1 MSPLGDDGCKPDS
14 VRHGLSPCAWTA
26 ICLTSAPCDWD
37 EVLADCDQYPAGS
50 AACAASRAGGP
61 LPPVLS
67 CTTWG
72 FSCPLA
78 YARGG
83 GLLPRLFTLTNPALA
98 RGGGLFSVTLSV
110 GWGFRSNLPR
120 ILRGMLPC
128 GVRTFL
134 SPPSLTTL
142 GERPSAIG
150 GDPTRL
156 RGLIKRRC
164 LTPRLPAPAKAAGC
178 GSRRCECRLFRPRG
192 LGR

>member
-1 MSPLGDDGCKPDS
+1 MAVSRILSGA
-14 VRHGLSPCAWTA
+14 GLASRAWTA
-26 ICLTSAPCDWD
+26 ICLRPAPCGVGG
-37 EVLADCDQYPAGS
+37 VLTDCDQYPEGF

-83 GLLPRLFTLTNPALA
+83 GLLPRLFTLADRLA
-98 RGGGLFSVTLSV
+98 PGGGLFSVTLSV

-120 ILRGMLPC
+120 VLRGMLPC

-134 SPPSLTTL
+134 SPPSLAIP

-150 GDPTRL
+150 GDPTPL
-156 RGLIKRRC
+156 RGFIKRRYWFARKRGRWA
-164 LTPRLPAPAKAAGC
+164 LGVGC
-178 GSRRCECRLFRPRG
+178 GSRRCGCRLFRR
-192 LGR
+192 